1 MDGRLVAKRFC
12 KSSREGNFL
21 SRLERAYG
29 IVVDLMVD
37 DDDDRFVRYDREN
50 SFTVGFARM
59 VKRPAC

>member
-1 MDGRLVAKRFC
+1 MDAWWQKDSVKALESK
-12 KSSREGNFL
+12 GNFL